1 MLIGA
6 PLHGVT
12 GINIQTSFEDY
23 LRVPAAGTE
32 SNPSILADILPDNS
46 ISIQQ
51 KGSLHTQGSSESQ
64 KANTEIPG
72 GNWSTQ
78 GKLASVSCIYVIGTY
93 AIDIRQG
100 SHPRPWKRYGEG
112 LARQTKSK
120 HDNHEIQTPICKIR
134 ESLRIRKSLLII
146 AQIAFEIKI
155 FESLEDQ
162 ANWSCDHTLE
172 NWPSGGAGRSN
183 QK

>member
-1 MLIGA
+1 MSG
-6 PLHGVT
+6 
-12 GINIQTSFEDY
+12 
-23 LRVPAAGTE
+23 
-32 SNPSILADILPDNS
+32 
-46 ISIQQ
+46 
-51 KGSLHTQGSSESQ
+51 ESQ
-64 KANTEIPG
+64 KVNTEIPG

-78 GKLASVSCIYVIGTY
+78 GKLASVSCIYAIGTY
-93 AIDIRQG
+93 AIDSRQG

-120 HDNHEIQTPICKIR
+120 HDNHEIQILICKIR

-146 AQIAFEIKI
+146 ARIAFELN

-172 NWPSGGAGRSN
+172 NWPSGGAGLFKSEVVLTTTMHDTISN
-183 QK
+183 TSATKAKPYEMEGASEASSSDSSRKIDDEEALEDV